1 MHVGIADQHGKDQPT
16 DKLVGGFLAGF
27 RPENGSDIGIAAA
40 PVLVIGKQ
48 PEHLREILHVHGAAA
63 GDAVDRSTAR
73 AVPPAV
79 LTSCG
84 SPFMLAT
91 ATRRSRGTA
100 MPTRRA
106 SSSIANSVSG
116 TAGNRAEGSFT
127 IQDPPMPSAGTLR
140 PPEASMTA
148 ENFNCTPAREKR
160 IAERSS

>member
-1 MHVGIADQHGKDQPT
+1 MHVGIADQHGKNHPT

-40 PVLVIGKQ
+40 PVLVIGKE
-48 PEHLREILHVHGAAA
+48 PEHLREILHVHGVAA
-63 GDAVDRSTAR
+63 GEAVEPLDGEGSASRGCRPLPLCLSTSTIRS
-73 AVPPAV
+73 
-79 LTSCG
+79 G
-84 SPFMLAT
+84 
-91 ATRRSRGTA
+91 GTA

-106 SSSIANSVSG
+106 SSSITNSFSG

-127 IQDPPMPSAGTLR
+127 IQEPPMPSAGTLR